1 MIDAIDVALS
11 DVLLSLAVAGCV
23 YTLVAV
29 AAVARLA
36 RNSRALAKTAPGVT
50 ILKPLSGSAPGL
62 YDDLASFC
70 DQDYGGPVQLL
81 FGVQD
86 AADPAIGIVERLVAE
101 RPGRDIELVSH
112 SHERGSNPKMANIV
126 ALESRIRHDVV
137 ILADADIR
145 VQPDYLR
152 EVMAELQLPNVGGVT
167 CLYHGIARGGLW
179 AQLASMGIDYHFLPS
194 VLVGLR
200 LGLARPCFGST
211 IALRRETLAKIGGLR
226 AFVDYIADDYEIGE
240 AIRSAGMKV
249 AIPSLVVVHSCCE
262 RSAAEL
268 FRHELRWA
276 RTLRAVNPLG
286 YAGSIL
292 THALPLALLGA
303 AFSGFGYVGIA
314 TVAAALA
321 CRLVLQLR
329 VDHTLGVSPGRWWL
343 GPLRDLLAFA
353 IRLASYF
360 VDVVNWRGQRY
371 RVCSDGTLAAVGDQK
386 T

>member
-1 MIDAIDVALS
+1 MIDAINVALS
-11 DVLLSLAVAGCV
+11 VVLLALAAAGCV

-36 RNSRALAKTAPGVT
+36 QNSRPIAAACPGVT
-50 ILKPLSGSAPGL
+50 ILKPLSGAAPDL

-70 DQDYGGPVQLL
+70 DQDYAGPVQVL

-86 AADPAIGIVERLVAE
+86 AADPAVGIVERLIAE
-101 RPGRDIELVSH
+101 RPGRDLELVYDASR
-112 SHERGSNPKMANIV
+112 RGANPKMANVV
-126 ALESRIRHDVV
+126 ALESRIRHEVV
-137 ILADADIR
+137 ILADADIGVR
-145 VQPDYLR
+145 SDYLR
-152 EVMAELQLPNVGGVT
+152 GLIATLELPNVGGVT
-167 CLYHGIARGGLW
+167 CLYRGVARGGLW
-179 AQLASMGIDYHFLPS
+179 ARLSSMGIDYLFLPS
-194 VLVGLR
+194 VLVGLQ
-200 LGLARPCFGST
+200 LGLAQPCFGST
-211 IALRRETLAKIGGLR
+211 IALRRETLAAIGGFR
-226 AFVDYIADDYEIGE
+226 AFVDYIADDYAIGE
-240 AIRSAGMKV
+240 AIRSAGTKV
-249 AIPSLVVVHSCCE
+249 AIPSLVVAHSCSE

-276 RTLRAVNPLG
+276 RTLRAVDPLG

-303 AFSGFGYVGIA
+303 ALAGFGPIGLA
-314 TVAAALA
+314 TLGAALA

-353 IRLASYF
+353 IHLASYF
-360 VDVVNWRGQRY
+360 VDVVSWHGQRY
-371 RVCSDGTLAAVGDQK
+371 RVRGDGTLAAVGDRK

>member
-11 DVLLSLAVAGCV
+11 DVLLALAAAGCV

-29 AAVARLA
+29 AAVASLA
-36 RNSRALAKTAPGVT
+36 RNSRPVANAIPGVT

-70 DQDYGGPVQLL
+70 DQDYGGPVQLI

-112 SHERGSNPKMANIV
+112 SSERGSNPKMANIV
-126 ALESRIRHDVV
+126 ALEHRIRHGVV
-137 ILADADIR
+137 ILADADIG

-152 EVMAELQLPNVGGVT
+152 KVMAELQLPNVGGVT
-167 CLYHGIARGGLW
+167 CLYRGIARGGLW

-211 IALRRETLAKIGGLR
+211 IALRRETLARIGGFR

-249 AIPSLVVVHSCCE
+249 AIPSLVVAHSCSE
-262 RSAAEL
+262 RSATEL

-276 RTLRAVNPLG
+276 RTLRSVNPLG

-303 AFSGFGYVGIA
+303 AFAGFGSVGIA
-314 TVAAALA
+314 AIAAALT

-343 GPLRDLLAFA
+343 GPIRDLLAFA

-371 RVCSDGTLAAVGDQK
+371 RVRSDGTLAAVGDQK